1 MSLLLLNEDELRQI
15 ITIGE
20 AIEAVEN
27 TFVALAENRL
37 NAPANFTLDLPNVEG
52 QVEVGGAYLS
62 EAPFYVIKVRS
73 SFHNNPTLNLP
84 IQSGLTTVFDAVTG
98 FPTAILI
105 DNGYLSILH
114 AGATGALAAKYL
126 ANPTIKQVAVIGT
139 GNQAYIQIKSLMAVR
154 NINHVLVWDYSPEQA
169 DSYARRL
176 VEDHDLNIEIAPS
189 VEMAVRQA
197 DLVITATASQ
207 TPLIKADWL
216 KPGVHVTAVGDNH
229 PNKQELDNDVLQR
242 ADVIIVDKYSQCAA
256 EGEIHHALEAGLIAK
271 ENIRGELGD
280 LIAGRV
286 VGRTQPDQI
295 TLADL
300 TGLGEGQD
308 AIVATLALSKAN
320 YLGLGQQVV
329 DQL

>member
-37 NAPANFTLDLPNVEG
+37 NAPANFILDLPDVKG
-52 QVEVGGAYLS
+52 QVEIGGTYLS
-62 EAPFYVIKVRS
+62 EAPFYVVKVRS

-84 IQSGLTTVFDAVTG
+84 IQSGLTIVFDAVTG

-105 DNGYLSILH
+105 DNGYLSMLR

-126 ANPTIKQVAVIGT
+126 ANPTIDQVAVIGT
-139 GNQAYIQIKSLMAVR
+139 GNQAYIQLKSLMTVR
-154 NINHVLVWDYSPEQA
+154 NIKHVLVWGRSPEQA

-176 VEDHDLNIEIAPS
+176 IEDHDLNIEIAPS
-189 VEMAVRQA
+189 VEAAVRQA

-207 TPLIKADWL
+207 TPLVKADWL
-216 KPGVHVTAVGDNH
+216 KSGVHITAVGSNH
-229 PNKQELDNDVLQR
+229 PNKRELDNDIFQR

-256 EGEIHHALEAGLIAK
+256 AGEIHHALEAGLIAK

-280 LIAGRV
+280 LIVGKIS
-286 VGRTQPDQI
+286 GRTQSDQI
-295 TLADL
+295 TLVDL
-300 TGLGEGQD
+300 TGLEMQD
-308 AIVATLALSKAN
+308 AVVATLALSKAN

>member
-1 MSLLLLNEDELRQI
+1 MSLLLLNQDELRQI

-37 NAPANFTLDLPNVEG
+37 NAPANFILDLPDVKG
-52 QVEVGGAYLS
+52 QVEIGAAYLS
-62 EAPFYVIKVRS
+62 EAPFYVVKVRS
-73 SFHNNPTLNLP
+73 NFHDNPTLNLP
-84 IQSGLTTVFDAVTG
+84 AQSGLITVFDATTG

-105 DNGYLSILH
+105 DNGYLSMLR
-114 AGATGALAAKYL
+114 AGATGALAARYL
-126 ANPTIKQVAVIGT
+126 ANPTIDQVAVIGT
-139 GNQAYIQIKSLMAVR
+139 GNQAYIQLKCLMAVR
-154 NINHVLVWDYSPEQA
+154 RIRRVLVWGRSAEQA

-189 VEMAVRQA
+189 VEAAVRQA

-207 TPLIKADWL
+207 VPLVKADWL
-216 KPGVHVTAVGDNH
+216 KPGVHITAVGSNH
-229 PNKQELDNDVLQR
+229 PHKQELDLDVLQR

-256 EGEIHHALEAGLIAK
+256 AGEIHHALKAGLIAK
-271 ENIRGELGD
+271 DNIRGELGD
-280 LIAGRV
+280 LIIGRV
-286 VGRTQPDQI
+286 TGRTRPDQI

-300 TGLGEGQD
+300 TGLEVQN
-308 AIVATLALSKAN
+308 AAVATLALSKAN